1 MKTKREGK
9 MVSKKDTKIYK
20 ENMSTYLFSKYSLFS
35 FSPAEISL
43 FLQRQQALQSFKSD
57 RVTEGRVGGIMGK
70 KALVM

>member
-9 MVSKKDTKIYK
+9 MISKKDTKIYK
-20 ENMSTYLFSKYSLFS
+20 ENMSSYLFSKYRLSS
-35 FSPAEISL
+35 FSPSEISL
-43 FLQRQQALQSFKSD
+43 FLQHQQALQSFRSD

>member
-43 FLQRQQALQSFKSD
+43 FLQRQQAL
-57 RVTEGRVGGIMGK
+57 
-70 KALVM
+70 